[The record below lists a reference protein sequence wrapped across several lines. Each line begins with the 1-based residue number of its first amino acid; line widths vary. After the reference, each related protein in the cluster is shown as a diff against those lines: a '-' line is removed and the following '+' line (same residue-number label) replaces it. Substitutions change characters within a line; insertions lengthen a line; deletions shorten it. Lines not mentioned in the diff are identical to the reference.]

1 MLAITVS
8 LLFAL
13 AAAAALAVLRS
24 SLLVGCA
31 RARLIL
37 AELAEIDRQARAS
50 RPAPALLQPRPALAA
65 A

>member
-13 AAAAALAVLRS
+13 AAAAAIAVLRS
-24 SLLVGCA
+24 SVLIGSA

-37 AELAEIDRQARAS
+37 AELAEIDREARAT
-50 RPAPALLQPRPALAA
+50 RPVPALLQPRPALAA